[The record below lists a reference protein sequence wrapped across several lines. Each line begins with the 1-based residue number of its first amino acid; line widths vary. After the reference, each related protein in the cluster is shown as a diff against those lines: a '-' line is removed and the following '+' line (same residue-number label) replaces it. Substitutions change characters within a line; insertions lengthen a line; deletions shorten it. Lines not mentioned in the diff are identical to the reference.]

1 MANKPTDFVTSLAK
15 GLQVIEA
22 FGADSPRLCITEVA
36 HRTGLDRATVRRCL
50 LTLHTLGY
58 TDYDGK
64 YFTLAL
70 RSLRLGLAGLAS
82 MPLPNIVQPWLDKL
96 SDRIGQSCSVSILDG
111 HDIVYVARAAQR
123 RIMSIGLMPG
133 SHLPAHCTSMGRVLL
148 AALPEAEARTI
159 IEESDLVPHTPFSL
173 TDPDLIMDEVARVRE
188 QGYAVVDQETE
199 LGLRSIG
206 VALIGHRGQ
215 VQAALNVAVAAVQ
228 PQASD
233 LVEIY
238 LDELHRVQSGL
249 ARVLP

>member
-1 MANKPTDFVTSLAK
+1 
-15 GLQVIEA
+15 
-22 FGADSPRLCITEVA
+22 
-36 HRTGLDRATVRRCL
+36 
-50 LTLHTLGY
+50 
-58 TDYDGK
+58 
-64 YFTLAL
+64 
-70 RSLRLGLAGLAS
+70 
-82 MPLPNIVQPWLDKL
+82 
-96 SDRIGQSCSVSILDG
+96 
-111 HDIVYVARAAQR
+111 
-123 RIMSIGLMPG
+123 
-133 SHLPAHCTSMGRVLL
+133 MGRVLL

-173 TDPDLIMDEVARVRE
+173 TDPDLIMDELARVRE